1 MGKYVSA
8 KLRRLVAARAEYLC
22 EYCLINEE
30 DRGFGCQIDHIVSE
44 KHGGRTEATN
54 LAHVRFASGPKE
66 VTLVLSINA
75 RDCSPAF
82 TIRVSM
88 YGLNIFGWKEPESSL
103 SRKSA
108 K

>member
-1 MGKYVSA
+1 MVDGLKQPTS
-8 KLRRLVAARAEYLC
+8 
-22 EYCLINEE
+22 
-30 DRGFGCQIDHIVSE
+30 H
-44 KHGGRTEATN
+44 T
-54 LAHVRFASGPKE
+54 HVRFAIGPKE

-75 RDCSPAF
+75 RDCSAAF